1 MKQLKIFYLI
11 LPFFI
16 MSLPWIYLAI
26 IWNSLPQIIPT
37 HFGMNG
43 LPDKYGQKNEIL
55 YVPFIFT
62 VIGISIYFIFRNIHR
77 IDPKKKYTA
86 STSVL
91 MTKMS
96 VIIIFF
102 LCGAS
107 FFVFHWTLK
116 GRVEGLPVLLC
127 GMGLFFAYLGNL
139 MYSIKP
145 NYFAGFRLPWTLENE
160 ENWRCTHQFG
170 SKIWFAG
177 GLLLAITSLVLKL
190 KILIIV
196 YFSLVFVMTL
206 IPIIY
211 SYNLYRRSTKSA
223 EIKNNL

>member
-1 MKQLKIFYLI
+1 MKQSKLFFRI
-11 LPFFI
+11 LPFLI
-16 MSLPWIYLAI
+16 MSLPWIYLAT
-26 IWNSLPQIIPT
+26 IWNSLPQTIPT
-37 HFGMNG
+37 HFGING
-43 LPDKYGQKNEIL
+43 FPDKFGQKNEIL
-55 YVPFIFT
+55 LVPLIFSI
-62 VIGISIYFIFRNIHR
+62 IGIVIYFIFRNLHR
-77 IDPKKKYTA
+77 IDPKKKYKD

-96 VIIIFF
+96 VVIIFF
-102 LCGAS
+102 LCGTS

-160 ENWRCTHQFG
+160 DNWRCTHQFG
-170 SKIWFAG
+170 SKIWFVG
-177 GLLLAITSLVLKL
+177 GLLLSIASLLLKL

-196 YFSLVFVMTL
+196 YFSLLGIMTL
-206 IPIIY
+206 IPIFY

-223 EIKNNL
+223 QIKNNL